1 MYTATIV
8 YEFKEDQ
15 YEEACTLWEEHVLLI
30 AKKQPGFVRMQF
42 LTAPPRAMA
51 IGTKEDASYAQAF
64 MKTGVFKYLLEMLK
78 PMLDGEPRPQV
89 WDQKYYSE

>member
-1 MYTATIV
+1 
-8 YEFKEDQ
+8 
-15 YEEACTLWEEHVLLI
+15 
-30 AKKQPGFVRMQF
+30 
-42 LTAPPRAMA
+42 
-51 IGTKEDASYAQAF
+51 